1 MVNYITGAQFTEIT
15 GVTGSQCGEA
25 EASTTIRDAQIAKAQ
40 VRVLKEL
47 NKASFAGT
55 ETDYNLVQE
64 AIAFLAAHKMSIRN
78 QPLSLTSE
86 LMSPFK
92 VEYKELLRVLKTT
105 EEEIDYPILPASG
118 GFDSVTIDD
127 ID

>member
-1 MVNYITGAQFTEIT
+1 MANYITSTEFTEIT
-15 GVTGSQCGEA
+15 GVTGSQCGET
-25 EASTTIRDAQIAKAQ
+25 EASTDIRDAAIAKAQ
-40 VRVLKEL
+40 IQVLKEL
-47 NKASFAGT
+47 NKISFAGT
-55 ETDYNLVQE
+55 ETDYSLVQS
-64 AIAFLAAHKMSIRN
+64 AIAFFAAHRISLRN

-92 VEYKELLRVLKTT
+92 IEYKELLRVLKTT